1 MHTPKSKA
9 SRKICFRLLEAYE
22 RSKSYG
28 RRGPWPRAV
37 IVPLD
42 EAGFPEAFK
51 VDGREARVAL
61 TAAARELSDA
71 GAATVI
77 YHKHDRHG
85 LPREV
90 RLGPMQVEAAYQ
102 VARADG
108 FVPLHE
114 ALSRLSAHS
123 RALAAESGIEWF
135 SAELERVA
143 NAADRGELLIPKV
156 KSERFKRDEK
166 DILDSLTAATARV
179 AGVQGMERV
188 VSERIFGDSKR
199 LAAVRGHTERCL
211 LAWDPRWRGVGEEA
225 MRSSLLSEY
234 GVMYKPLYLSISGC
248 AALRVNARTYQLED
262 FVPAAQLPEDWSNAL
277 SEGLS
282 DADLQTI
289 TTIENETSFFQYIE
303 AEGGPQRLGARGE
316 VVIYTGGFPAMVL
329 TDVLRAVGEAQ
340 RDMTFRHWGDA
351 DAGGLEIWWVL
362 RTRIGR
368 PISLFRTT
376 ADWVRQQSSR
386 RGRPLTPQDRKTLSR
401 LEQRISAASGP
412 DVEAALEL
420 RAAIMSGNTK
430 FEQERWS
437 DP

>member
-22 RSKSYG
+22 RSKCFGSL
-28 RRGPWPRAV
+28 GPWPRAV

-42 EAGFPEAFK
+42 ETGFPEVFK
-51 VDGREARVAL
+51 ADGREARVAL
-61 TAAARELSDA
+61 TAAARELSDF
-71 GAATVI
+71 GAVTVV
-77 YHKHDRHG
+77 YNKHDRHG
-85 LPREV
+85 LPKEV
-90 RLGPMQVEAAYQ
+90 RLGPMQVEVAYQ
-102 VARADG
+102 IAKAHG

-114 ALSRLSAHS
+114 AFSRLSAHS

-135 SAELERVA
+135 SAELEEVA

-156 KSERFKRDEK
+156 KGERFKRDEQE
-166 DILDSLTAATARV
+166 ILDALTAAAALA

-211 LAWDPRWRGVGEEA
+211 LAWDPRWRGVAVEA
-225 MRSSLLSEY
+225 IPSSLLSEY
-234 GVMYKPLYLSISGC
+234 GVMSKPLYLTIAGC
-248 AALRVNARTYQLED
+248 AELKVNARSYQLED
-262 FVPAAQLPEDWSNAL
+262 FVPAAQLPEAWNNVL

-282 DADLQTI
+282 VAELRTI
-289 TTIENETSFFQYIE
+289 TTIENETSFFQYVE
-303 AEGGPQRLGARGE
+303 AEGGPQQLGARGE

-329 TDVLRAVGEAQ
+329 TDVLRVVGEA
-340 RDMTFRHWGDA
+340 RPKTTFRHWGDA

-401 LEQRISAASGP
+401 LKERISAASGP

-420 RAAIMSGNTK
+420 REAVVSGNIK
-430 FEQERWS
+430 LEQERW
-437 DP
+437 